1 MSILKK
7 LACMQNCRDEVPNQE
22 LAKELAAQSDRKGI
36 REIAENLWSKDKNI
50 PNDCIKVLY
59 EIGYLKPALIGDY
72 VSDFIKLLSSRN
84 NRLVWGGMIAL
95 STVAAIRPKEIYDDL
110 EKVTK
115 AIANGSVITIDNG
128 IKVLA
133 RVAAAREEYSQEIF
147 PYLMEHLER
156 CRPKEVAQHA
166 ESILCAVNAKNK
178 KTFIGVL
185 TKRQSALSSAQ
196 AARVKE
202 ILKPLQEERT

>member
-1 MSILKK
+1 
-7 LACMQNCRDEVPNQE
+7 MQNRRDEVPNQE
-22 LAKELAAQSDRKGI
+22 LAKELAAKADRKGI

-72 VSDFIKLLSSRN
+72 VSDFIRLLSSRN

-133 RVAAAREEYSQEIF
+133 RVAAAREEYSQKIF
-147 PYLMEHLER
+147 PYLIEYLER

-178 KTFIGVL
+178 ETFIGVL
-185 TKRQSALSSAQ
+185 TKRQGALSSAQ
-196 AARVKE
+196 AARIKK